1 MIIDIDFIDIYV
13 YFTAATSDSE
23 QVNNDITSV
32 NELIGDTNIEVDDI
46 ETAFKLP
53 DFKKEKH
60 TLKSITGKNLD
71 NWKSAIKTVKQ
82 AIVKKAKY
90 YLSISGKANSSKENP
105 VLLYWTFAEQFK
117 AELFKVLKIKSPFTV
132 NNTDSIFGN
141 TRPYHF
147 LRCPNPTDRLGNL
160 LFDFAAT
167 LGIAHTLNYKP
178 IIHPWHPLNYF
189 FDLGHEYVSD
199 RQLDNVIPIYH
210 EQWENYIRRNGSDFL
225 SHNLTLTGYFQ
236 SWKHFEDIKDTVRK
250 AFSFKLVYIMTAQ
263 MFVRANA
270 GTTKTLIGVHVRR
283 GDFLLQFNKDIGRIV
298 ASRKYMEKSLRYFRK
313 RYKDAH
319 FIVVSDD
326 IEWCKENVLG
336 PDVTYSPFKE
346 DFIDMAILSLCD
358 HVIKTVGTFG
368 WWGGWL
374 AGGTVVYLK
383 DYPRAGSALDEN
395 GQFKANHFPPHWI
408 GLTND

>member
-1 MIIDIDFIDIYV
+1 MSTSCTF
-13 YFTAATSDSE
+13 FTAAVSNSGQTSNDATGVQGLNGNTNGVVNYSE
-23 QVNNDITSV
+23 AGNKSS
-32 NELIGDTNIEVDDI
+32 
-46 ETAFKLP
+46 
-53 DFKKEKH
+53 DFKEDKQ
-60 TLKSITGKNLD
+60 TLKYIAGKNLD
-71 NWKSAIKTVKQ
+71 NWESAVKTVKQ
-82 AIVKKAKY
+82 AIAKKAKY
-90 YLSISGKANSSKENP
+90 YLLISEKANSSIENP

-117 AELFKVLKIKSPFTV
+117 AELFKVLKIKSPSTV
-132 NNTDSIFGN
+132 NNSDFMFGN
-141 TRPYHF
+141 TRSYHF
-147 LRCPNPTDRLGNL
+147 IRCPNPTDRLGNL

-199 RQLDNVIPIYH
+199 RQLDNVMPIYH
-210 EQWENYIRRNGSDFL
+210 EQLENDIRRNGSDFL

-270 GTTKTLIGVHVRR
+270 GTAKTLIGVHVRR
-283 GDFLLQFNKDIGRIV
+283 GDFLMQFNKDIGRIV

-326 IEWCKENVLG
+326 IEWCRENVLG
-336 PDVTYSPFKE
+336 PDVTFSPFKE

-368 WWGGWL
+368 WWGGW
-374 AGGTVVYLK
+374 
-383 DYPRAGSALDEN
+383 
-395 GQFKANHFPPHWI
+395 
-408 GLTND
+408 